1 MYIHT
6 DVFSAQSSKKNGQPC
21 GDVFG
26 VIRDLNATTIVLAD
40 GLGSGIKAHIS
51 ATMCVARITSLIEEG
66 ASIREA
72 FKSVTDTMDKAWGTG
87 EPFSVFTVARILNN
101 GNTTVLS
108 YEMPPPILVSPVYAH
123 ILKDRVYTQNKAIIH
138 ESICMLSKDEG
149 ILLVSDG
156 ITQAGIG
163 QRFINGWESEGVWR
177 YVESQLDGER
187 INGDE
192 IVTSVHALAKSY
204 WPKDKGDDC
213 SVILGLNRRGVI
225 VNLICGPPLNKS
237 DDEKFVKS
245 FLKAEGI
252 HLISGGTTA
261 KIVAKV
267 AKKKLEVIESESPI
281 TPPAY
286 HIDGFEMVTEG
297 VVTLNQVYNLLDE
310 ENSALNTENTVGE
323 LIWYLRMADRINI
336 WEGKAPNSGHD
347 VIEFR
352 QQGLLDRTKIIHL
365 ITENLRKQGKLI
377 VHNTL

>member
-6 DVFSAQSSKKNGQPC
+6 DFFSEQSSKKTGQPC

-26 VIRDLNATTIVLAD
+26 VLRDLSATTIVLAD

-51 ATMCVARITSLIEEG
+51 ATMCVSRLTSLIHEG

-72 FKSVTDTMDKAWGTG
+72 FNSVTDTMDKAWGTG
-87 EPFSVFTVARILNN
+87 APFSVFTVARILNN
-101 GNTTVLS
+101 GHTTILS
-108 YEMPPPILVSPVYAH
+108 YEMPPPILVSPIYAQ
-123 ILKDRVYTQNKAIIH
+123 ILKDRVYTQKKAIIH
-138 ESICMLSKDEG
+138 EATCILTKEEG

-177 YVESQLDGER
+177 YIESKLNGER

-192 IVTSVHALAKSY
+192 LVSSIHAEAKSY

-225 VNLICGPPLNKS
+225 VNLICGPPLKES
-237 DDEKFVKS
+237 DDEKWVKS
-245 FLKAEGI
+245 FIKAEGI
-252 HLISGGTTA
+252 HIVSGGTTA

-267 AKKKLEVIESESPI
+267 AKKQLEVNESESPI
-281 TPPAY
+281 TPPSY
-286 HIDGFEMVTEG
+286 HIDGYEMVTEG
-297 VVTLNQVYNLLDE
+297 IVTLNQVYNLLDE
-310 ENSALNTENTVGE
+310 DNSVLSTENTVGE
-323 LIWYLRMADRINI
+323 LIWYLKMADRINI

-347 VIEFR
+347 IIEFR
-352 QQGLLDRTKIIHL
+352 QQGLLDRNKIVHL
-365 ITENLRKQGKLI
+365 IAEKLRNQGKLI